1 MRGAAVLFLTLYLL
15 LAIVGEANNALSGAH
30 VWLFAGG
37 LFVTY
42 PALAA
47 PVRGALA
54 VTVLGGLLCD
64 AVTPVPFGTHAA
76 LFATAHVVVYNARE
90 RLQRDETAV
99 RVAVALVL
107 NLALYL
113 AISFVKIRAVPS
125 EATVW
130 PRLLSDLAF
139 SEVAVGLCAPWFFAL
154 QERSLHLARAV
165 RERPA

>member
-15 LAIVGEANNALSGAH
+15 LAIVGEANNALSGSH

-47 PVRGALA
+47 PVRGTLA
-54 VTVLGGLLCD
+54 VSVLGGLLCD
-64 AVTPVPFGTHAA
+64 AVSPVHFGTHAA
-76 LFATAHVVVYNARE
+76 LFATAHVVVHNARE

-113 AISFVKIRAVPS
+113 AVGFVRIRTVPS
-125 EATVW
+125 GATDW
-130 PRLLSDLAF
+130 PRILSDLAL
-139 SEVAVGLCAPWFFAL
+139 SEAAVLLCAPWFFAL
-154 QERSLHLARAV
+154 QERSLELARAI
-165 RERPA
+165 RPRPA